1 MKFIRNLFFVLSIL
15 AGTNPAPAQA
25 FELTKGTDKVTVTL
39 YTNYDEIN
47 PGQNLEAL
55 LQFKMHGGWHIFSQN
70 PGDVGVPT
78 EVKWR
83 LPMGFEVKEQSWSP
97 DVKFI
102 TDEIV
107 QYGYDLSLIH
117 I

>member
-1 MKFIRNLFFVLSIL
+1 
-15 AGTNPAPAQA
+15 
-25 FELTKGTDKVTVTL
+25 
-39 YTNYDEIN
+39 
-47 PGQNLEAL
+47 
-55 LQFKMHGGWHIFSQN
+55 MHGGWHIFSQN

-107 QYGYDLSLIH
+107 QYGYDKTCLLQNDDYADAGYYEQSSGAG
-117 I
+117 